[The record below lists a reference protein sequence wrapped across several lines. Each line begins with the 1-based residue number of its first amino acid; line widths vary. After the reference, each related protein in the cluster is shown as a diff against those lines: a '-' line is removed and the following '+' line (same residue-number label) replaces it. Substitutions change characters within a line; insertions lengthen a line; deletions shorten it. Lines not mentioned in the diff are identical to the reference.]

1 MYRRAMM
8 IGLSLLLVLVLAGC
22 PIHSRYHG
30 GGDGSRLQDH
40 GHCEYDD

>member
-1 MYRRAMM
+1 MYRRATM

-30 GGDGSRLQDH
+30 GSDGSRSQDH
-40 GHCEYDD
+40 ECCEYDD